1 MIFIPSFKMCLNFG
15 VIFLFLYLSAKQS
28 HLVAIGFLVLFQ
40 CYCMCSRRLSSPY
53 FMLTLSI
60 LIFIPTSL
68 CAYNEQHI
76 NCKKTFQCANI
87 QTLHQP
93 SRFTMT
99 TPFMVPS
106 RQLAELPQ
114 QSGLDFLL
122 YSFSLCFVLMAA
134 E

>member
-15 VIFLFLYLSAKQS
+15 VLFLFLYLSAKQS

-60 LIFIPTSL
+60 LIFIPTSFS
-68 CAYNEQHI
+68 YHI

-122 YSFSLCFVLMAA
+122 YSFS
-134 E
+134 